1 MSHGPNSILAR
12 QGRALPTCGICL
24 GACLIP
30 VLACHGAV
38 SAGETSSPSAGA
50 VYLVPHSHID
60 VVWLWRFDPET
71 IHRCCKPTFSRAVEN
86 LARFPEYVF
95 CQSQVPLYEATERV
109 YPDLFR
115 KMEEYIREGRWE
127 IVGGMYVEAEG
138 GEPCGESLVRQ
149 CVLGKRYFKQR
160 FGVDVTT
167 GWQVDAWSH
176 PGQLPQILAKSG
188 INSYMF
194 RRGTPGEDLFWWQS
208 PDGSRVLACRPHN
221 DDSTKGWLEHMKSI
235 KERYG
240 VNAAMVEMG
249 RGDHGGGLDAKEIQ
263 AALDFAK
270 EAAPDITVSF
280 STFKRYVDAVLA
292 QKPRLPVIDTEL
304 GFELEG
310 DLTNCGEIKKSN
322 RECENALLTAEKW
335 STLAHMT
342 CAGEYPAQ
350 ELEEAWKKLLFNQ
363 FHDVLGGSLI
373 PPAFD
378 DAMVLYRSVRES
390 AAEATNAALKALAKR
405 IDTRGPGTPVIVFN
419 PLPWTRTDLVEVDL
433 AYPEAPSRVSLRDA
447 KGRSTPVQVLERSE
461 VKGKQHVRYLFIARD
476 VPSLG
481 YAVYHLAPEEQ
492 APDNASSSPSASASA
507 LENDALRVEIDP
519 ASGWV
524 SRIFD
529 KQRHREVLD
538 ESGKGNQLLAIE
550 DEGDSEGRFV
560 LRQDRA
566 PRPPGQAVE
575 IDSKPSIQLIE
586 SGPVRATLRVEKT
599 FRNSR
604 FVQLISLAAG
614 SSRVDFT
621 LDMDW
626 HDVHT
631 MIKVAFPFALKDPEV
646 TYDAP
651 YAAIVRPA
659 DGNEYPAQKWVDMC
673 ADGSG
678 AGLLNDARYAH
689 DAQGSVLRMSVL
701 RSPTQPANNTD
712 EGSHTLGYAIYPHK
726 DSWKKANVLRQGYAF
741 NYPLMA
747 RVEPPHE
754 GDWPAQRSFFAVEPN
769 NVLLEVVKKAYDSDA
784 VIVRLCEMHGEK
796 AAARLTL
803 PASVLSASETDL
815 IEKPLREL
823 PASGATLEFPMNPYE
838 IKTIRAEL
846 RP

>member
-1 MSHGPNSILAR
+1 
-12 QGRALPTCGICL
+12 
-24 GACLIP
+24 
-30 VLACHGAV
+30 
-38 SAGETSSPSAGA
+38 
-50 VYLVPHSHID
+50 
-60 VVWLWRFDPET
+60 
-71 IHRCCKPTFSRAVEN
+71 
-86 LARFPEYVF
+86 
-95 CQSQVPLYEATERV
+95 
-109 YPDLFR
+109 
-115 KMEEYIREGRWE
+115 
-127 IVGGMYVEAEG
+127 
-138 GEPCGESLVRQ
+138 
-149 CVLGKRYFKQR
+149 
-160 FGVDVTT
+160 
-167 GWQVDAWSH
+167 
-176 PGQLPQILAKSG
+176 
-188 INSYMF
+188 
-194 RRGTPGEDLFWWQS
+194 
-208 PDGSRVLACRPHN
+208 
-221 DDSTKGWLEHMKSI
+221 
-235 KERYG
+235 
-240 VNAAMVEMG
+240 
-249 RGDHGGGLDAKEIQ
+249 
-263 AALDFAK
+263 
-270 EAAPDITVSF
+270 
-280 STFKRYVDAVLA
+280 
-292 QKPRLPVIDTEL
+292 
-304 GFELEG
+304 
-310 DLTNCGEIKKSN
+310 
-322 RECENALLTAEKW
+322 
-335 STLAHMT
+335 
-342 CAGEYPAQ
+342 
-350 ELEEAWKKLLFNQ
+350 
-363 FHDVLGGSLI
+363 
-373 PPAFD
+373 
-378 DAMVLYRSVRES
+378 
-390 AAEATNAALKALAKR
+390 
-405 IDTRGPGTPVIVFN
+405 
-419 PLPWTRTDLVEVDL
+419 LVEVDL
-433 AYPEAPSRVSLRDA
+433 AYPETPSRVSLRDA

-461 VKGKQHVRYLFIARD
+461 VRGKQHVRYLFIARD

-492 APDNASSSPSASASA
+492 APENASSSLIASASA

-529 KQRHREVLD
+529 KHARREVLD
-538 ESGKGNQLLAIE
+538 DSGKGNQLLAIE

-560 LRQDRA
+560 LGKDKA

-575 IDSKPSIQLIE
+575 IDSTPAIQLLE
-586 SGPVRATLRVEKT
+586 NGPVRATLRVEKA

-604 FVQLISLAAG
+604 FVQTISLAAG
-614 SSRVDFT
+614 IPRVDFT
-621 LDMDW
+621 LDIDW

-678 AGLLNDARYAH
+678 VGLLNDARYAH

-815 IEKPLREL
+815 IETPLREL
-823 PASGATLEFPMNPYE
+823 GVSGNALELSMSPYE
-838 IKTIRAEL
+838 IKTIRIEL
-846 RP
+846 KP